1 VPTILIVLGLVMI
14 AVGLLV
20 RLIGCAVRIA
30 IPAGILL
37 AIIGIVWHL
46 MGG

>member
-1 VPTILIVLGLVMI
+1 MI

-20 RLIGCAVRIA
+20 RLVGCVIRIA

-37 AIIGIVWHL
+37 VVIGVVWHL